1 MSRGRLCKSTAGW
14 SEASSDGTRVVSII
28 RTLLLGASGSAW
40 LRERAT
46 KTPFVMRSVSRFMPG
61 ERLDDAIDAARREQA
76 QGIGAILTHLGENLT
91 TAAEAAEVTR
101 HYLEVLDA
109 VDAAGLE
116 AQISVKPTQL
126 GLGLDPELC
135 YRNLQRLLD
144 RSGERH
150 RVLWMD
156 MESAAYVD
164 DTLAL
169 FRRARER
176 SPLIG
181 IALQAYLYRTERDL
195 DALLPLGVTIRLVK
209 GAYLESPRIA
219 YPKKADVDEN
229 YYRLACRIL
238 NESGHG
244 AVLHIATHDSTLI
257 DRLAE
262 HIDTCHV
269 PASTYEYAMLYGIRQ
284 PLQQRLAASGRR
296 VRVLISYGE
305 YWFPWY
311 MRRLA
316 ERPANLLFMFRNLF
330 PR

>member
-1 MSRGRLCKSTAGW
+1 
-14 SEASSDGTRVVSII
+14 VSII
-28 RTLLLGASGSAW
+28 RTLLLGASTNAW
-40 LRERAT
+40 LRQRAVT
-46 KTPFVMRSVSRFMPG
+46 TPFVMRSVARFMPG
-61 ERLDDAIDAARREQA
+61 ERLDDAIDAARRCHA
-76 QGIGAILTHLGENLT
+76 HGIGAILTHLGENLT
-91 TAAEAAEVTR
+91 TAAETDEVTR
-101 HYLEVLDA
+101 HYLEALDRI
-109 VDAAGLE
+109 DTAGLD

-126 GLGLDPELC
+126 GLDLDPELS

-144 RSGERH
+144 RSVARPG
-150 RVLWMD
+150 VVWMD

-164 DTLAL
+164 ATLAL

-195 DALLPLGVTIRLVK
+195 DALLPVGATIRLVK

-219 YPKKADVDEN
+219 HPRKADVDEN

-238 NESGHG
+238 DAAESGAG
-244 AVLHIATHDSTLI
+244 TLLHIATHDSTLI
-257 DRLAE
+257 DRLADYIDAH
-262 HIDTCHV
+262 HIR
-269 PASTYEYAMLYGIRQ
+269 ASAYEYAMLYGIRQ

-296 VRVLISYGE
+296 VRALISYGE
-305 YWFPWY
+305 HWFPWY

-316 ERPANLLFMFRNLF
+316 ERPANLLFLFRNLF

>member
-1 MSRGRLCKSTAGW
+1 M
-14 SEASSDGTRVVSII
+14 SII
-28 RTLLLGASGSAW
+28 RRVLLGASGNAW

-46 KTPFVMRSVSRFMPG
+46 RTPFVMRSVSRFMPG
-61 ERLDDAIDAARREQA
+61 ERIDDAIDAARREQTH
-76 QGIGAILTHLGENLT
+76 GIGAILTHLGENLK
-91 TAAEAAEVTR
+91 TAAEADQVTR
-101 HYLEVLDA
+101 HYLEVLDRI
-109 VDAAGLE
+109 DAAGLD
-116 AQISVKPTQL
+116 AQISIKPTQL
-126 GLGLDPELC
+126 GLDLDPELC

-164 DTLAL
+164 ATLAL

-176 SPLIG
+176 SPLVG
-181 IALQAYLYRTERDL
+181 VALQAYLYRTERDL
-195 DALLPLGVTIRLVK
+195 EALLPLGVTIRLVK

-238 NESGHG
+238 DEPGHG
-244 AVLHIATHDSTLI
+244 GATLLHIATHDSTLI

-262 HIDTCHV
+262 HIDTRHV
-269 PASTYEYAMLYGIRQ
+269 PASAYEYAMLYGIRQ
-284 PLQQRLAASGRR
+284 PLQQRLATSGRR

-316 ERPANLLFMFRNLF
+316 ERPANLLFVFKNVLSAR
-330 PR
+330 

>member
-1 MSRGRLCKSTAGW
+1 
-14 SEASSDGTRVVSII
+14 VSII
-28 RTLLLGASGSAW
+28 RRLLLGASGNAW
-40 LRERAT
+40 LRQRAT
-46 KTPFVMRSVSRFMPG
+46 RTPFVMRSVSRFMPG
-61 ERLDDAIDAARREQA
+61 ERIDDAIDAARREQTH
-76 QGIGAILTHLGENLT
+76 GIGAILTHLGEHLK
-91 TAAEAAEVTR
+91 TAAEADQVTR
-101 HYLEVLDA
+101 HYLEVLDR
-109 VDAAGLE
+109 VDAAGLD
-116 AQISVKPTQL
+116 AQISIKPTQL
-126 GLGLDPELC
+126 GLDLDPELC

-150 RVLWMD
+150 RILWMD

-164 DTLAL
+164 ATLAL

-176 SPLIG
+176 SPLVG

-219 YPKKADVDEN
+219 YPNKADVDEN

-238 NESGHG
+238 NEPGHG
-244 AVLHIATHDSTLI
+244 AGTLLHIATHDSTLI
-257 DRLAE
+257 DRLAA
-262 HIDTCHV
+262 HIETSHV
-269 PASTYEYAMLYGIRQ
+269 PASAYEYAMLYGIRQ
-284 PLQQRLAASGRR
+284 ALQQRLAASGRR

-316 ERPANLLFMFRNLF
+316 ERPANLLFVLRSLF
-330 PR
+330 AR

>member
-1 MSRGRLCKSTAGW
+1 MN
-14 SEASSDGTRVVSII
+14 VI
-28 RTLLLGASGSAW
+28 RSLLLGASTSAW
-40 LRERAT
+40 LRKRAM

-61 ERLDDAIDAARREQA
+61 ERLEDAIDAARACQA
-76 QGIGAILTHLGENLT
+76 HGISAILTHLGENLT
-91 TAAEAAEVTR
+91 TAAEADAVTR
-101 HYLEVLDA
+101 HYLEVLDQ
-109 VDAAGLE
+109 VDAAGLD

-126 GLGLDPELC
+126 GLDLDPELC

-144 RSGERH
+144 RSGARPN
-150 RVLWMD
+150 VLWMD

-164 DTLAL
+164 ATLAL
-169 FRRARER
+169 FRRARAR

-195 DALLPLGVTIRLVK
+195 DALLPLGAAIRLVK

-219 YPKKADVDEN
+219 YPRKEDVDES

-238 NESGHG
+238 NEHG
-244 AVLHIATHDSTLI
+244 AGTLLHIATHDSRLI
-257 DRLAE
+257 DRLSE
-262 HIDTCHV
+262 RIDACHV
-269 PASTYEYAMLYGIRQ
+269 PASAYEYAMLYGIGQ

-316 ERPANLLFMFRNLF
+316 ERPANLLFVLRNLLA
-330 PR
+330 R